1 MAASRAPSLLGG
13 KLTQPDLS
21 SLLCCECSY
30 PITETARQT
39 SCGCRLCSGCFSVLL
54 ERKDSVFYCR
64 RCEHYVPL
72 DDTFKD
78 RAVQN
83 ELKRA
88 LFPCFNPS
96 CLWIGSNTDYRV
108 FNYNKLYYSLDND
121 IFLYR

>member
-30 PITETARQT
+30 PITEPARQT
-39 SCGCRLCSGCFSVLL
+39 SCGCRLCPGCFSVLL
-54 ERKDSVFYCR
+54 ERKDSDSVFYCK
-64 RCEHYVPL
+64 RCDHYVPL
-72 DDTFKD
+72 DDAFKD

-83 ELKRA
+83 ELKKA

-96 CLWIGSNTDYRV
+96 CPWIGSNTNYRV
-108 FNYNKLYYSLDND
+108 FNYNKLLFS
-121 IFLYR
+121 